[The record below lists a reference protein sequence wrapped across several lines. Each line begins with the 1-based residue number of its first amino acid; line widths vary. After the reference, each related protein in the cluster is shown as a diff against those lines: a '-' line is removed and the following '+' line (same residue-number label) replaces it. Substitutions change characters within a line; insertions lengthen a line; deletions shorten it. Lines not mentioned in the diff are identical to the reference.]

1 MGYFRDITTG
11 QSLED
16 VDISVHCDV
25 TIFEW
30 LMKWIKHSDVI
41 GTPEEGCD
49 LVSDSTKRKGLTANG
64 KPQLEP
70 GNVVSILVS
79 ASFLKMDPL
88 VDIGLKYVHANMN
101 RILLATHNL
110 NCLGEPLLTRQVSLL
125 IYQTVEIKLLKSGA
139 IFFTLNSA
147 NMM

>member
-1 MGYFRDITTG
+1 MKTASDFFQMGYFRDITTG

-41 GTPEEGCD
+41 GTSSEEGCD
-49 LVSDSTKRKGLTANG
+49 LVSNGDSIKRKGLAANG

-79 ASFLKMDPL
+79 ASFLKMEPL
-88 VDIGLKYVHANMN
+88 VEIGLKYVHANMN

-110 NCLGEPLLTRQVSLL
+110 NCLGEPLLTRQVFVINRSNSL
-125 IYQTVEIKLLKSGA
+125 
-139 IFFTLNSA
+139 N
-147 NMM
+147 

>member
-30 LMKWIKHSDVI
+30 LMKWIKTRDLPDGSED
-41 GTPEEGCD
+41 GEGCD
-49 LVSDSTKRKGLTANG
+49 TNYLDVGTSSSNKRKLVGR
-64 KPQLEP
+64 PCLEP

-79 ASFLKMDPL
+79 ASFLKMEPL
-88 VDIGLKYVHANMN
+88 VEIGLKYVHQNMN

-110 NCLGEPLLTRQVSLL
+110 NCLGEPLLTR
-125 IYQTVEIKLLKSGA
+125 
-139 IFFTLNSA
+139 
-147 NMM
+147 